1 MLRKIL
7 WPWALFA
14 VVLILSVV
22 GFALIPAN
30 AQETGESLFKAKCAM
45 CHGPDGA
52 GKTVMGQKLKIPDLH
67 SAEVQKKTDAELT
80 QIITKGK
87 DKMPAY
93 EGKLTGEQ
101 IGKLVGFIREAGKK
115 N

>member
-7 WPWALFA
+7 WPWASFA
-14 VVLILSVV
+14 VVVILSVL
-22 GFALIPAN
+22 GFALLPAS

-45 CHGPDGA
+45 CHGPDGS

-67 SAEVQKKTDAELT
+67 SAEAQKKTDAELT
-80 QIITKGK
+80 QIIAKGK

-93 EGKLTGEQ
+93 EGKLTNEQ
-101 IGKLVGFIREAGKK
+101 IGKLVAFVREVGKK
-115 N
+115 H